1 MTEIGLPYWSAGLL
15 ATSPGTGVESDL
27 MGPAGLRVAVIALPG
42 GGFRLWGGVSEI
54 ILRSVGAACVCRWL
68 VRVWRRGCLRMSGG
82 TIKVTPEQLAAISGQ
97 LNGGA
102 SSIEGTLQQLAS
114 QVAPLGSDWAGVAQ
128 QRFIALWEQWQR
140 SSQQLNQALTEMAQ
154 LMQQASAA
162 YDSNEQQVAGFFGGR

>member
-1 MTEIGLPYWSAGLL
+1 
-15 ATSPGTGVESDL
+15 
-27 MGPAGLRVAVIALPG
+27 
-42 GGFRLWGGVSEI
+42 
-54 ILRSVGAACVCRWL
+54 
-68 VRVWRRGCLRMSGG
+68 MSGG

-154 LMQQASAA
+154 LMQQASAS
-162 YDSNEQQVAGFFGGR
+162 YESNEQQVAGYFAGH